1 MEELPMLFKQSPG
14 LQQINLEFSEIESLE
29 PLLPLLSQ
37 FKDLKELLLFGNR
50 LETLPSDLSSLES
63 LEKIDISNNLIDNI
77 QDILPGLMSLPKLN
91 ELHITMQTEND
102 EELLVRSLLEL
113 KNLNGNPVDRSKFP
127 EEEQESY
134 PQDYQSPED
143 YEDEKV
149 QESDEHE
156 ESQEISGSPIIEENA
171 DAENLENIEEAEED
185 PGKTYDACE
194 NSGYFGEDTGLSQEY
209 LEKVA
214 ILYDEIRGLWL
225 KEDRSRDR
233 KLAEEFDEGIK
244 GTMAELANILR
255 SSSPEP
261 LTTIYSIKAKYELA
275 LICTHKLNDLIFFKN
290 NEIGGFLA
298 QAQEITETLFSDLL
312 SASLA
317 IFRQDKK
324 SLKTITESSQQS
336 SQEPKSFIAEKEQM
350 IKRFQEERQ
359 EMLQEIESLKEENR
373 KYLDTIVRHS
383 KSFADSVAVQKSME
397 DDRNYAQQM
406 NIGKAAGKILS
417 LRQTKEVIEEIYLS
431 KAKYDERC
439 SENKM
444 PRETMEQHMYNYLN
458 TKYGLKNLIL
468 EWASSIIASVKKHS
482 PKDNDVAVFGKIL
495 RNECDEEFRF
505 VQIQVKETVGELLK
519 MHIKNKFPLKHSAD
533 VQEIV
538 NEKSNGYLFEDEWG
552 EIVRYMYNEEDSAM
566 IIQEIF
572 LMIKKKEHLTNPKA
586 PRAKISR
593 EEAILLREKEKAMKN
608 RILFSDFIKVLLD
621 FQLKGHEKFLNK
633 FTQIFRKVD
642 TDADGIVNEQE
653 FRDLVV
659 FMDLGFSEDDI
670 VRLLQIIDP
679 YDNQQITF
687 SEGVALFSTELIP
700 VEGVAVMKKLSLE

>member
-50 LETLPSDLSSLES
+50 LETLPSNLSSLEC
-63 LEKIDISNNLIDNI
+63 LEKIDISNNLIDSI
-77 QDILPGLMSLPKLN
+77 HDILPGLMSLPNLN

-102 EELLVRSLLEL
+102 EELLVRSLLKL
-113 KNLNGNPVDRSKFP
+113 KNLNGNLVDRSKFP

-134 PQDYQSPED
+134 PQVYQSPED
-143 YEDEKV
+143 YEEEKV

-156 ESQEISGSPIIEENA
+156 ESQEISGSPAIDENTNL
-171 DAENLENIEEAEED
+171 ENFENIEEAEED

-194 NSGYFGEDTGLSQEY
+194 SSGYFGEDTGLSQEY

-225 KEDRSRDR
+225 KEDRTRDR

-244 GTMAELANILR
+244 ATMAELANILR

-290 NEIGGFLA
+290 NEIGDFLV
-298 QAQEITETLFSDLL
+298 QAQEITEALFSDLFT
-312 SASLA
+312 ASLA

-324 SLKTITESSQQS
+324 SFKAITESSQHS
-336 SQEPKSFIAEKEQM
+336 SQEPKSFIAEREQM

-397 DDRNYAQQM
+397 DNKNYAQQINM
-406 NIGKAAGKILS
+406 GKVAGKILS
-417 LRQTKEVIEEIYLS
+417 LRQTKEVIEEIYMS

-533 VQEIV
+533 VLEIV
-538 NEKSNGYLFEDEWG
+538 NEKTNGYLFEDEWG

-566 IIQEIF
+566 IIQEII
-572 LMIKKKEHLTNPKA
+572 LMIKKKENLNNLKA

-642 TDADGIVNEQE
+642 TDADGIINEQE

-670 VRLLQIIDP
+670 IRLLQIIDP